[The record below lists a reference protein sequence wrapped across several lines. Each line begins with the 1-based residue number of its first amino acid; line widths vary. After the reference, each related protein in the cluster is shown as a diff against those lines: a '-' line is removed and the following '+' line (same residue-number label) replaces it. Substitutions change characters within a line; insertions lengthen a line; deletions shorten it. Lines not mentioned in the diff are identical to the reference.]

1 MKCCTG
7 RGVLVRQVKEAKM
20 LAERLYLASIVMF
33 FIVLAIVIQLI
44 AH

>member
-1 MKCCTG
+1 VAWLC
-7 RGVLVRQVKEAKM
+7 VNVEEAQM
-20 LAERLYLASIVMF
+20 LAERLYLASIVMC

>member
-1 MKCCTG
+1 M
-7 RGVLVRQVKEAKM
+7 LVSQVEEARM
-20 LAERLYLASIVMF
+20 LAERLYLATIVMC

>member
-1 MKCCTG
+1 
-7 RGVLVRQVKEAKM
+7 VKGPAM
-20 LAERLYLASIVMF
+20 LAERLYLASIILC

>member
-1 MKCCTG
+1 MFVC
-7 RGVLVRQVKEAKM
+7 QVKEAQM